1 MNTRP
6 VVLIEGLDLAGKST
20 LSDRLSAE
28 LEQRG
33 VQTRRSRNALC
44 PDNPVARLA
53 DKLRRDPTVSRVETG
68 ALFLAAHCWDAQHFQ
83 APPVGGLHLQDSSWL
98 RTLAFH
104 TYHDTPGVAAQLRAA
119 CSYFPKFD
127 AAIFLTASINRR
139 CLRLAQRAAERPSE
153 NDWQDHLVEKN
164 PDMFCAIEN
173 ALKRATAE
181 NVQTTVVDTTD
192 LSPEEVFKVSWQ
204 RLVQVVPNLRS

>member
-1 MNTRP
+1 MNTGP

-28 LEQRG
+28 LEHRG

-53 DKLRRDPTVSRVETG
+53 DKLRRDPTVSGVETG
-68 ALFLAAHCWDAQHFQ
+68 ALFLAAHCWDARHFQ
-83 APPVGGLHLQDSSWL
+83 APPVGELHLQDSSWL

-104 TYHDTPGVAAQLRAA
+104 TYHDTPGVADQLHAA
-119 CSYFPKFD
+119 CGCFPRFD

-139 CLRLAQRAAERPSE
+139 RLRLAQRAAERPSE
-153 NDWQDHLVEKN
+153 NDWQDHLVEKH

-173 ALKRATAE
+173 ALQRATAE
-181 NVQTTVVDTTD
+181 NVKTTVVDTTD
-192 LSPEEVFKVSWQ
+192 MSPEEVFNVSWH